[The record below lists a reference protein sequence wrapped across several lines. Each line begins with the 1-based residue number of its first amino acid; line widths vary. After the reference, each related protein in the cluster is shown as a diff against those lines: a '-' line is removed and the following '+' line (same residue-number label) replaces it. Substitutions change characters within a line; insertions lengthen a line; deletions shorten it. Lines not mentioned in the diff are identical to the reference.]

1 MTDRLDY
8 HHAVRNDPRFRA
20 ARQRLGV
27 LAIAGSLLPLWS
39 CGSEQSVNAPDAYRL
54 SGASNR
60 VMSSGAWDVDA
71 SSIEERWN
79 EDPTVMEP
87 DYPSMN
93 PMPGF
98 ANQGVGPY
106 GQ

>member
-1 MTDRLDY
+1 MDLKRSVITTLAKR
-8 HHAVRNDPRFRA
+8 
-20 ARQRLGV
+20 
-27 LAIAGSLLPLWS
+27 AIAAASLAALVA
-39 CGSEQSVNAPDAYRL
+39 CGSERSVNDPDALRL

-60 VMSSGAWDVDA
+60 LVNSPAWNVDQ

-98 ANQGVGPY
+98 ANQGTGPY
-106 GQ
+106 RP

>member
-1 MTDRLDY
+1 MDLTRSVITTL
-8 HHAVRNDPRFRA
+8 AKR
-20 ARQRLGV
+20 
-27 LAIAGSLLPLWS
+27 AIAAASLAALVA
-39 CGSEQSVNAPDAYRL
+39 CGSERSANDPDALRL

-60 VMSSGAWDVDA
+60 LVNSPAWNVDQ

-98 ANQGVGPY
+98 ANQGTGPY
-106 GQ
+106 GP